1 MKRNKIIRNI
11 LKRTGASKILC
22 GYIVMLLCIALA
34 IMIVE
39 PDIDTYVNSLWYCFN
54 VITTIGFGDVIAV
67 TTLGRILSI
76 ILSVYSILIIAI
88 IPGILTSYYIESIK
102 IRSNESME
110 KFLYDLERLPSLSKD
125 ELTELSEKVKEFHKK
140 RK

>member
-67 TTLGRILSI
+67 TTIGRILSI